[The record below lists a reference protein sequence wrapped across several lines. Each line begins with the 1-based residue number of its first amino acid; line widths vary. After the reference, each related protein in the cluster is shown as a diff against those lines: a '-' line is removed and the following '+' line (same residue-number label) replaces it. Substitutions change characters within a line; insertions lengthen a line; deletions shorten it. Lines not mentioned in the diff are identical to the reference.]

1 MSNQEAKYP
10 LLESLLSEKGLRLKG
25 TYTNRD
31 VAEIFR
37 VSVRTI
43 QERVKSGE
51 LRVRDLPGRG
61 RYLSGDLEEFL
72 KNSRKGAGPEQ
83 QR

>member
-1 MSNQEAKYP
+1 MSNQEPKFP

-31 VAEIFR
+31 VAEIFG

-43 QERVKSGE
+43 QDRAQKGDLQS
-51 LRVRDLPGRG
+51 RDLPGRA
-61 RYLSGDLEEFL
+61 RYLSEDLERFL
-72 KNSRKGAGPEQ
+72 RDSLRGSN
-83 QR
+83 